1 MNAPDSLTTQL
12 LQLLTLLSTQGDLH
26 LTEIDADLQ
35 QTTDLLAR
43 AIDKL
48 GRGFIG
54 IHESVA
60 AQHALLA
67 AVPDGAPMSPQLRT
81 EILRLQQIT
90 DTHINAAVTALQ
102 FQDMTSQ
109 LIGRALNHV
118 VGLREILHT
127 VGEQRITLAADGQQG
142 GALAM
147 LQSVNASLT
156 ETSIRQ
162 GTVTRKAV
170 AQTHMDS
177 GDIELF

>member
-1 MNAPDSLTTQL
+1 MNTSDILTTQL
-12 LQLLTLLSTQGDLH
+12 LQLLTLLSKQGDLH
-26 LTEIDADLQ
+26 LAEIDADLQ

-48 GRGFIG
+48 GVGFIG

-60 AQHALLA
+60 AQRAALA
-67 AVPDGAPMSPQLRT
+67 SVADGAPMSPQLRT
-81 EILRLQQIT
+81 EIARLQQIT
-90 DTHINAAVTALQ
+90 DNHINAAVTALQ

-109 LIGRALNHV
+109 LIGRALDHV

-127 VGEQRITLAADGQQG
+127 VGKQRTVFAADGQPAG
-142 GALAM
+142 PLAV

-156 ETSIRQ
+156 DTSIRQ
-162 GTVTRKAV
+162 GTVARKAV